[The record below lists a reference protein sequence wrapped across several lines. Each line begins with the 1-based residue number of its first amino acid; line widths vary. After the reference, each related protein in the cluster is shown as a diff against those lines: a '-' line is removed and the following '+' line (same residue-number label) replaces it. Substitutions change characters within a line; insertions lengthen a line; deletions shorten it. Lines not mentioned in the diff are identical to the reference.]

1 MDYFPRGL
9 SQTKISGR
17 YKSGSSNSVRPL
29 TVGFDSLLL
38 KQGQTQETQHF
49 S

>member
-1 MDYFPRGL
+1 MDYFPRDL

-38 KQGQTQETQHF
+38 KQSQTQETQHF